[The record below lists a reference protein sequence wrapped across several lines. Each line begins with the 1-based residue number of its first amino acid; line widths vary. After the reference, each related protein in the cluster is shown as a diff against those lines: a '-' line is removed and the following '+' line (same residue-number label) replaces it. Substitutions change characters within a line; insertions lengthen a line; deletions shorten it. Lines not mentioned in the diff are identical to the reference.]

1 MKTAIDLINLS
12 PSYALDGDV
21 LEKVWLEKL
30 VSYDHLRVFGCRAFI
45 HIPRDKWSKLDCKS
59 KECIFLRYG
68 HEQFE
73 YRLWDPIKKLVG
85 S

>member
-30 VSYDHLRVFGCRAFI
+30 VSYDHLRVFGCRIFVY
-45 HIPRDKWSKLDCKS
+45 IPQDKQSKLDSKS
-59 KECIFLRYG
+59 KECIFLGYG
-68 HEQFE
+68 HEQFG
-73 YRLWDPIKKLVG
+73 YKL
-85 S
+85 